1 MKLVD
6 AWHLL
11 VLLLVS
17 SGARYL
23 TRRGTKLVHAF
34 KVRLQRLAIFWFVL
48 SLIGPYINWDV
59 EMLLAAGLG
68 FWLG

>member
-23 TRRGTKLVHAF
+23 TRRGTKLAYAF
-34 KVRLQRLAIFWFVL
+34 KVRLQRLVIFWFVL
-48 SLIGPYINWDV
+48 SLLGPYINWDV
-59 EMLLAAGLG
+59 EMLLAVGLG

>member
-11 VLLLVS
+11 VLLLIS

-23 TRRGTKLVHAF
+23 TRRGTKLAHAF
-34 KVRLQRLAIFWFVL
+34 KVRVQRLAIFWAVL
-48 SLIGPYINWDV
+48 TMIGPYINWDI
-59 EMLLAAGLG
+59 EMFLAIGLG